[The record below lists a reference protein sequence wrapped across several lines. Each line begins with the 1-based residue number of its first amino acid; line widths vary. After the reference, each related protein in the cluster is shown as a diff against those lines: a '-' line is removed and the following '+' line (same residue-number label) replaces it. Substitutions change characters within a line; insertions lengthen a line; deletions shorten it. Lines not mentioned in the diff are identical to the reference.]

1 MRMAKLVIIKNPFR
15 PYEGREVHEFGAG
28 CTAAEVLARFAPA
41 GMNAGIMVNGAH
53 AEPSRQIAVDDFVV
67 VYPKVMGGGGRKILG
82 TIAMIALSVYSGGIA
97 GGAWAKAGSFFA
109 KGALGAVLAS
119 AAVMFVGGTLIN
131 RVFGQ
136 RVDNGRFGDG
146 LREPTYSWDGV
157 TTMSG
162 QNNPIA
168 LTYGTVQ
175 SGGQSIAK
183 FVDVRDNQEYLNWLV
198 AAGEG
203 PLIISNIQLNDND
216 VSYYKN
222 LTVETREGT
231 NTQEVIPNFNDT
243 YSTKTLGY
251 QLLEEERIDIVP
263 GNAAEGILVKVEFS
277 NGLYYAN
284 DDGSLGAAW
293 VDVLGQ
299 YRLGDTGDWKTM
311 LGGLTTDVDAV
322 RILDGR
328 TPPEGT
334 YTLTNS
340 KEGYSITYPD
350 GHVETGAG
358 SVGDFGVDHLTERLT
373 FHVAIEGYRIKGQQ
387 SSALRK
393 EFRLDPLSAGA
404 YQVRLKVTGRS
415 HDMNSTRA
423 MVRCWWSSVTSI
435 VHDDFRYPN
444 IALIGIKALATDQLS
459 GTPAL
464 KFLKTRPYVLVWN
477 PTTETYERAPSDN
490 PAWAAYDVLHQCTRL
505 QDANTGAWVYEV
517 RGIPAKY
524 MIYDQF
530 KAWADYCTAKNL
542 KVNIELN
549 TLGEMLSVINT
560 NIAAIGRG
568 KVIRFGTR
576 YGCVYDHVQQP
587 SQMFGMGN
595 IIAGSFHEEFLQ
607 TSDRANCVEL
617 TYTDAANNY
626 NRETITIYADSY
638 DTDAEEKTAQATFNG
653 ITSYAQAYREGMY
666 QLYSNQYLVRTIS
679 FEANVDAIAC
689 TVGDVVL
696 IAHDVPRWAKSG
708 RIHEV
713 DGDELL
719 LPVELTEVE
728 GDFRIQYRTVN
739 DAMYTTPVEILAN
752 KDGWCRVRLAEMNAE
767 DPPHEGDIFDLAR
780 AEVGSKPFVV
790 KGISRAQD
798 FTRKIECIEY
808 DARVY
813 GENYDI
819 PAPQYATA
827 DRKIKNAAGLNAAR
841 YQYMGDDGSIHYRL
855 DVSWER
861 QSIGTYQVYTS
872 SDNINWNA
880 VIGGL
885 DAAQYS
891 CEVDASVAYVKV
903 VTVNNLL
910 RSNGISVAIGSLASM
925 IKSLEVTHLT
935 VNIEGHVVTAAWADV
950 AAANLQYYQLTLG
963 SKSTRTLNPF
973 YTFDNVP
980 AGTYTLKV
988 AAVNAV
994 GTAGVAAAATV
1005 TVSAGGEDT

>member
-1 MRMAKLVIIKNPFR
+1 MAKLVIIKNPFR
-15 PYEGREVHEFGAG
+15 PYEGRKVHELGAG
-28 CTAAEVLARFAPA
+28 CTAAEVLARFAPT
-41 GMNAGIMVNGAH
+41 GMNAGIMINGAH
-53 AEPSRQIAVDDFVV
+53 AEPSRQIAADDFVAI
-67 VYPKVMGGGGRKILG
+67 YPKVMGGGGRKILG

-97 GGAWAKAGSFFA
+97 GGAWAKAGAFFA

-203 PLIISNIQLNDND
+203 PLTISNIQLNDND
-216 VSYYKN
+216 VNYYKN
-222 LTVETREGT
+222 LKR
-231 NTQEVIPNFNDT
+231 
-243 YSTKTLGY
+243 
-251 QLLEEERIDIVP
+251 
-263 GNAAEGILVKVEFS
+263 
-277 NGLYYAN
+277 
-284 DDGSLGAAW
+284 
-293 VDVLGQ
+293 
-299 YRLGDTGDWKTM
+299 
-311 LGGLTTDVDAV
+311 
-322 RILDGR
+322 
-328 TPPEGT
+328 
-334 YTLTNS
+334 
-340 KEGYSITYPD
+340 GYSIAYPD
-350 GHVETGAG
+350 GHVETGIE
-358 SVGDFGVDHLTERLT
+358 SVGDFGVDHLIERLT
-373 FHVAIEGYRIKGQQ
+373 FHVAIEGYRINGQQ

-393 EFRLDPLSAGA
+393 EFRLDPLPAGA

-415 HDMNSTRA
+415 HDMSSTRA

-459 GTPAL
+459 GTPTL

-505 QDANTGAWVYEV
+505 QDTNTGTWVYEV

-530 KAWADYCTAKNL
+530 KAWADYCMAKNL

-560 NIAAIGRG
+560 HIAAIGRG

-617 TYTDAANNY
+617 TYTDAANDY
-626 NRETITIYADSY
+626 NRETVTIYADSY

-708 RIHEV
+708 RIHKV
-713 DGDELL
+713 DGNDLL
-719 LPVELTEVE
+719 LPIELAEME

-739 DAMYTTPVEILAN
+739 DAMYTTSVEILAN

-767 DPPHEGDIFDLAR
+767 DPPNEGDIFDIAR
-780 AEVGSKPFVV
+780 AEVGAKPFVV

-813 GENYDI
+813 GEDYDI

-827 DRKIKNAAGLNAAR
+827 DREVKNVVGLNAAR
-841 YQYMGDDGSIHYRL
+841 YQYMGNDGSIRYRL

-861 QSIGTYQVYTS
+861 QSTGTYQVYTS
-872 SDNINWNA
+872 RDNVTWNA

-910 RSNGISVAIGSLASM
+910 RSSGVSVAIGSLAPM

-935 VNIEGHVVTAAWADV
+935 ADVQGNAVTAAWADV
-950 AAANLQYYQLTLG
+950 AAAKYYQLTLG
-963 SKSTRTLNPF
+963 SKNTRTLNPF
-973 YTFDNVP
+973 YTFRDV
-980 AGTYTLKV
+980 ATGTYTLRV
-988 AAVNAV
+988 AAVNSA
-994 GTAGVAAAATV
+994 GTTGIAAEATV